1 MDGRAGIR
9 PNTPQGIHRG
19 FLRVVGG
26 TTEHSYERRH
36 RGFCLRTH
44 PYHDPGRAGLL
55 QGIWTTEHLDQR
67 WQCLRRGPCQGVGRG
82 IADAGG
88 GVTQSRKHYPR
99 VEPGVI
105 IGEEGAESLD
115 GVLADIGA
123 LVVQGLRQ

>member
-1 MDGRAGIR
+1 MNRLAAR
-9 PNTPQGIHRG
+9 IHRDG
-19 FLRVVGG
+19 DRHVLHDELVDRFHTKVG
-26 TTEHSYERRH
+26 E
-36 RGFCLRTH
+36 C
-44 PYHDPGRAGLL
+44 HDPGRAGLL
-55 QGIWTTEHLDQR
+55 QRICTTEHLDQR
-67 WQCLRRGPCQGVGRG
+67 WQCLRRGLCQGVGRG

-105 IGEEGAESLD
+105 IGEDGAESLD